1 MPPIRSTTTLGPAE
15 LEPKQSPPSSST
27 NQHSND
33 ADVDPA
39 LDEPFSPEL
48 REYQQKA
55 VDAFMEARERGLTR
69 IGLSAPTGAGKTVVF
84 AAIIRQEL
92 SKYRRKK
99 ALVVVNSEELAEQ
112 ANEKILNEF
121 EERVQI
127 GFERGTS
134 RAPGRSHVQVAPHY
148 TVDWTC

>member
-1 MPPIRSTTTLGPAE
+1 MPPIRSTTTRGPAG
-15 LEPKQSPPSSST
+15 LEPKQSPPSSPT

-33 ADVDPA
+33 ADVDPS

-55 VDAFMEARERGLTR
+55 VDAFMEARGRGLTR
-69 IGLSAPTGAGKTVVF
+69 IGLSAPTGAGKTIVF
-84 AAIIRQEL
+84 AAIIKQEL
-92 SKYRRKK
+92 NKYYRQK

-112 ANEKILNEF
+112 ANEKILDEF

-127 GFERGTS
+127 GFERGTW
-134 RAPGRSHVQVAPHY
+134 RAPARSHV
-148 TVDWTC
+148 